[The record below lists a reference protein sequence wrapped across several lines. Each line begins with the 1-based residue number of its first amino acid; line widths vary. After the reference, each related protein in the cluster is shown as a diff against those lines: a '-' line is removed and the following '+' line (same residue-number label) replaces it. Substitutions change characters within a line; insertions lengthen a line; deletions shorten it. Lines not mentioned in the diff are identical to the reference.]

1 MAAENEKEKT
11 IELEDLLTL
20 PDSWESDDNWFSDKI
35 QNSTFSLTDNINSP
49 INNLTKFPEEPT
61 VREIE
66 VNMNDAHIVNSI
78 DDLRP
83 NDHLGVSISV
93 SGIMDWYNKNKS

>member
-1 MAAENEKEKT
+1 MANEKEEK

-20 PDSWESDDNWFSDKI
+20 PDSWETDENWFSDKI
-35 QNSTFSLTDNINSP
+35 QNSTVSLTDNINSP
-49 INNLTKFPEEPT
+49 IKNLTKFLEEPT

-66 VNMNDAHIVNSI
+66 MKMNDAHTVNSI

-83 NDHLGVSISV
+83 NDHMGVSISV
-93 SGIMDWYNKNKS
+93 SGIMDWYKKNKS